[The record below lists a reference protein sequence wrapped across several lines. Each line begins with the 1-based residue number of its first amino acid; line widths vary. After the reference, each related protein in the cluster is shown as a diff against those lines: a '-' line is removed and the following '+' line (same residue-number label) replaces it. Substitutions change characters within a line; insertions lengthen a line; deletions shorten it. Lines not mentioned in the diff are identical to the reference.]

1 MNLSYEQEYAS
12 VETEDVKYQNIIYF
26 AQKLIFELSLDSS
39 YKFIVAYD
47 LKVKNICDTDVV
59 LNKEKSHQCQFQV
72 DRRVKICVSD

>member
-12 VETEDVKYQNIIYF
+12 VETEDVKYQNIINF

-39 YKFIVAYD
+39 YKFIVVYD

-59 LNKEKSHQCQFQV
+59 LNKEKSPQCQF
-72 DRRVKICVSD
+72 